1 MKFLKYFF
9 IIAFAATLTTSCND
23 YLDVN
28 QNPNVPQTAPAHALL
43 PPMIQNAARAIHFD
57 SRYIAKYNQ
66 WYFQNSAGNTWD
78 LHGFDASSD
87 NCGEVWRQHYWAI
100 GKNVDLMIAD
110 ATARNIPQY
119 IAIGYALRAWGWQA
133 VADVYGDAILK
144 QAWDSSLNTFNY
156 DSQEDIYKEVDRL
169 CDLALTQVDL
179 KGTTDPNLAAADQFY
194 AGDMTKWKKFINGLK
209 ARNAHRLT
217 NKSTYD
223 ADKVIALCD
232 ASLADNNDNALAPF
246 LGSVSDDANFLGTLR
261 NNVALFRQS
270 AYIVSLLDGT
280 NPVMLGA
287 RDPRLR
293 LMLAPSATDTIV
305 RGATNNTTAAS
316 NVPNL
321 WGTYT
326 AYTTAGTPA
335 TAAVSANA
343 GVKGRYLFHDL
354 AKYPMMTYSEIQF
367 IKAEAAL
374 RKNDK
379 VTALTAYKNAISA
392 HVDFTTAYA
401 NLGSSN
407 LITPITATQKTA
419 LMADTRLV
427 PTVADSLT
435 MDRVMSQKY
444 IALWGWGLI
453 ETWNDLRRF
462 HYGADMFKGQPVYSG
477 FKLPTTFATANLG
490 KPAYRVRPRYN
501 SEYIWNLDALKKIGG
516 DKGDFHTTEL
526 WFTKP

>member
-1 MKFLKYFF
+1 M
-9 IIAFAATLTTSCND
+9 TTSCKD
-23 YLDVN
+23 FLDIN
-28 QNPNVPQTAPAHALL
+28 QNPNVPQEAPAHALL
-43 PPMIQNAARAIHFD
+43 PPMIQNMARAIHFD
-57 SRYIAKYNQ
+57 SRFIGKYNQ
-66 WYFQNSAGNTWD
+66 WYFQNTAGNTWD
-78 LHGFDASSD
+78 LHGFDAGSD
-87 NCGEVWRQHYWAI
+87 NCGEIWRQHYWAI
-100 GKNVDLMIAD
+100 GKNVDIMIND
-110 ATARNIPQY
+110 AQLRNIPQY
-119 IAIGYALRAWGWQA
+119 IAIGYAIRAWGWQA

-144 QAWDSSLNTFNY
+144 QAWDSSRNTFDY

-169 CDLALTQVDL
+169 CDLALTNADL
-179 KGTTDPNLAAADQFY
+179 KGAADANLAAADQFY
-194 AGDMTKWKKFINGLK
+194 GGDMAKWKRFINGIK

-223 ADKVIALCD
+223 PDKVIALCD
-232 ASLADNNDNALAPF
+232 ASLTSNADNALAPF
-246 LGSVSDDANFLGTLR
+246 LGSVADDANFLGTLR
-261 NNVALFRQS
+261 NNVASFRQS

-280 NPVMLGA
+280 NPIMLGA

-305 RGATNNTTAAS
+305 RGATNNTATAN

-326 AYTTAGTPA
+326 AYTSAGAPA
-335 TAAVSANA
+335 TAAVSAAA

-354 AKYPMMTYSEIQF
+354 AKHPMMTYFEIQF

-374 RKNDK
+374 RKGDK
-379 VTALTAYKNAISA
+379 VTALVAYKNAIGA
-392 HVDFTTAYA
+392 HVDFTAAYA

-419 LMADTRLV
+419 LLADTRIV
-427 PTVADSLT
+427 PIAADSLS
-435 MDRVMSQKY
+435 MDRIMAQKY
-444 IALWGWGLI
+444 IALWGWGLV

-462 HYGADMFKGQPVYSG
+462 HYGADTYKGQPVFSG
-477 FKLPTTFATANLG
+477 FKLPTTFASANLS

-501 SEYIWNLDALKKIGG
+501 SEYVWNIEALKKIGG
-516 DKGDFHTTEL
+516 DKTNFHTTEL

>member
-1 MKFLKYFF
+1 MNFLKYT
-9 IIAFAATLTTSCND
+9 IIIVFAGIMTTSCND
-23 YLDVN
+23 FLAIN
-28 QNPNVPQTAPAHALL
+28 TNPNVPQEAPAHALL
-43 PPMIQNAARAIHFD
+43 PPMFQNAARALHFD
-57 SRYIAKYNQ
+57 SRFIGKYNQ
-66 WYFQNSAGNTWD
+66 WYFQNTAANTWD
-78 LHGFDASSD
+78 LHGYDAGSD

-100 GKNVDLMIAD
+100 GKNVDLMITD

-133 VADVYGDAILK
+133 IADVYGDAILK
-144 QAWDSSLNTFNY
+144 QAWDATRNTFDY
-156 DSQEDIYKEVDRL
+156 DSQEEIYKEVDRL

-179 KGTTDPNLAAADQFY
+179 KGTADPNLAAADQFY
-194 AGDMTKWKKFINGLK
+194 GGDMTKWKRFINGIK

-217 NKSTYD
+217 NKASYD

-232 ASLADNNDNALAPF
+232 ASLSSNSDNATVPF
-246 LGSVSDDANFLGTLR
+246 LGSVADDANFMGTLR
-261 NNVALFRQS
+261 NNHSNFRQS

-280 NPVMLGA
+280 NPVMMGA

-305 RGATNNTTAAS
+305 RGATNNVTTAA
-316 NVPNL
+316 NIPNL

-326 AYTTAGTPA
+326 VYTAAGTPA

-354 AKYPMMTYSEIQF
+354 ARHPIMIYSEIQL
-367 IKAEAAL
+367 IKAEAAF
-374 RKNDK
+374 RKGDK
-379 VTALTAYKNAISA
+379 TTALVAYKNAIGA
-392 HVDFTTAYA
+392 HVDFTLPYA

-407 LITPITATQKTA
+407 LIIPISAAQKTA
-419 LMADTRLV
+419 LLADTRIV

-435 MDRVMSQKY
+435 MDRIMAQKY

-462 HYGADMFKGQPVYSG
+462 HYGADMYKGQPVFSG
-477 FKLPTTFATANLG
+477 FKLPTIFATANLG

-516 DKGDFHTTEL
+516 DLGSFHTTEL

>member
-1 MKFLKYFF
+1 MKFLKYLFF
-9 IIAFAATLTTSCND
+9 IVFAATLTTSCDD
-23 YLDVN
+23 YLNVN
-28 QNPNVPQTAPAHALL
+28 QNPNVPQEAPAHALL
-43 PPMIQNAARAIHFD
+43 PPMFQNAARAIQFD
-57 SRYIAKYNQ
+57 TRFIGKYNQ
-66 WYFQNSAGNTWD
+66 WFFQNTTGNVWD
-78 LHGFDASSD
+78 LHFYDPGSD

-119 IAIGYALRAWGWQA
+119 IAMGYALRAWGWQA

-179 KGTTDPNLAAADQFY
+179 KGTADPNLAAADQFY
-194 AGDMTKWKKFINGLK
+194 AGDMTKWKRFINGLK

-232 ASLADNNDNALAPF
+232 ASLASNTDNATVPF
-246 LGSVSDDANFLGTLR
+246 LGSVVDDVNNLGTLR
-261 NNVALFRQS
+261 NFFALARQS
-270 AYIVSLLDGT
+270 AYIVGLLDGT
-280 NPVMLGA
+280 NPVQLGA

-293 LMLAPSATDTIV
+293 LMLAPSAAPDTVV
-305 RGATNNTTAAS
+305 RGATNNVTTAT
-316 NVPNL
+316 NIPNL

-326 AYTTAGTPA
+326 GAAPA
-335 TAAVSANA
+335 TAAASANL

-354 AKYPMMTYSEIQF
+354 ARHPMMTYSEILF
-367 IKAEAAL
+367 IKSEAAL
-374 RKNDK
+374 RKGDK
-379 VTALTAYKNAISA
+379 VVALAAYKAAIDA
-392 HVDFTTAYA
+392 HVDFTVAYA

-407 LITPITATQKTA
+407 LITPITAAQKTS
-419 LMADTRLV
+419 LMTDTRIV
-427 PTVADSLT
+427 PTVPDSLT
-435 MDRVMSQKY
+435 MDRVMAQKY

-462 HYGADMFKGQPVYSG
+462 HYGTDLYKGTPVFSG
-477 FKLPTTFATANLG
+477 FKLPTTFASANLG

-516 DKGDFHTTEL
+516 DKGDFHTIEL